1 MLMCRV
7 LLMCASF
14 VVCFSHSDRL
24 RSAPLEW
31 NAIRK
36 IIQSL
41 CFFSGAE
48 RFDDFETS
56 PAGKTETFLSRVIC
70 TSLVVLSVWDLHSES
85 NAALRHCLMLLH
97 SRDFVA
103 ISEHNPDL
111 PVRGGCHGK
120 S

>member
-1 MLMCRV
+1 MLPRSQSPSPWILGAV
-7 LLMCASF
+7 KGNSI
-14 VVCFSHSDRL
+14 VSFSHSDQL

-56 PAGKTETFLSRVIC
+56 PAGKTDLSFSC
-70 TSLVVLSVWDLHSES
+70 DLHEFGGIERVGF
-85 NAALRHCLMLLH
+85 AL
-97 SRDFVA
+97 
-103 ISEHNPDL
+103 
-111 PVRGGCHGK
+111 
-120 S
+120 